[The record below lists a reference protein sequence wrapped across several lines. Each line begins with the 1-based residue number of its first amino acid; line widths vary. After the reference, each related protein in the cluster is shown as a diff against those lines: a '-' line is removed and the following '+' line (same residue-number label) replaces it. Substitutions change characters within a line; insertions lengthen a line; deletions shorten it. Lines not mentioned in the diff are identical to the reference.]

1 METTI
6 IGYVATSASV
16 IGLLS
21 QFVHTY
27 RSKTTAGVSMTRTA
41 LDSLGLIL
49 WIAYATRLE
58 DLPLLIATSV
68 ELATSCAVLV
78 IIYKHRTTPRIKD
91 FTPPNS
97 TESSVV
103 IEVSNSQEKID
114 LTSATSTQSS
124 NTT

>member
-1 METTI
+1 METTV
-6 IGYVATSASV
+6 IGYVATSASI

-27 RSKTTAGVSMTRTA
+27 RSKTTAGVSMTRMA

-49 WIAYATRLE
+49 WIAYAARLE

-78 IIYKHRTTPRIKD
+78 IIYKHRTVPRIKD
-91 FTPPNS
+91 ITPPNS
-97 TESSVV
+97 TDSSVI
-103 IEVSNSQEKID
+103 IEVPHKIELVTPTD
-114 LTSATSTQSS
+114 TQSS
-124 NTT
+124 NTTQ